1 MEKELE
7 NVKLDIDQLLKKRSE
22 LIEKREQEKIELVGS
37 IDLSNLF
44 SRLSYLALETKEE
57 VVNVLGKRTNIT
69 NELANVNNALFT
81 IIGELQ
87 NIRKTYLSKLDLIEK
102 ASGKKRIFLRGN
114 KRVRVPEK
122 SFKKYTRFYNATL
135 EIDRL
140 CNFINSLLK
149 EKTSVTY
156 NVAKGYV
163 KNLSDVDK
171 KNYYSSLAALIMSE
185 DVSDP
190 VNIDI
195 HTSLSVDKKN
205 ADVLFEC
212 YKGWLDAN
220 KSIRK
225 NRKKSSIKNSL
236 KNKFTKAKNF
246 VGSLFGRRKE
256 SGVNM
261 ALRKSIVAA
270 SLSIGVISSI
280 SSAVLN
286 NLQNNINVSV
296 SSDKDLSY
304 EELSKI
310 SNFVVYEN
318 EFLGRNDEATLKLAD
333 SVKDSRTAQSIIRT
347 SSNLKF
353 GNDSMR
359 NGLINLN
366 KTGTSVYTAASL
378 SASNAESLTPSLD
391 ECVQENAYEIK
402 AVLQTDESDVLTA
415 SGSEEEM
422 SGRSVASNDD
432 LVIIQV
438 ATPTKVATD
447 ASVLESTT
455 TPLEIESVVPVSA
468 EALGN
473 DPIRGVHLTFNN
485 PTYDFNEYELKA
497 LYYVTNH
504 ESNGTYQDAL
514 GVISVVVN
522 RVEDPRYPDD
532 LISVLSAENQFVVWD
547 EVLREISK
555 YDDDDFVM
563 NENIY
568 NAMYD
573 CLYRGIRNNDYVEF
587 KASWTPDYSVTR
599 EYKVQI
605 VEDGNKYHNVA
616 VSLGRNS
623 NDEESEILEDSE
635 DTKKEDVKVL
645 ELNF

>member
-616 VSLGRNS
+616 VSLGRTS

>member
-236 KNKFTKAKNF
+236 KNKLTKAKNF